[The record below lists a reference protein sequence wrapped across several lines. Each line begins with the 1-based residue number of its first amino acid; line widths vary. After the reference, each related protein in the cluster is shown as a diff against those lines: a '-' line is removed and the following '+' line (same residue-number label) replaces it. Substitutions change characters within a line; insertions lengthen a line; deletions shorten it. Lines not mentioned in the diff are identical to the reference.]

1 VIELFLDTET
11 FSTTPIKHGTYKYAE
26 NAEVMIVTYAIGDG
40 PVHDMDMTREDP
52 ADVLRLRNL
61 VSNADVIICH
71 NTMFDRNVLRL
82 GNLKIEVPPEK
93 FRCSMVKALLHGLP
107 GGLDKLCDILGV
119 PTDLAKHKTGR
130 ALIHLFCKPIAFAH
144 AIPRADYPTI
154 KAWKEAIEEAK
165 KHWQGRATRETH
177 PVQWAQFIEY
187 ARADIPAM
195 REVWRRLPSW
205 NYGETGAGALER
217 DLWHLDQKINDRGVC
232 IDLPLVHAAIRAT
245 NDEQT
250 RLKSRVVAHTDGY
263 VEAATQR
270 DRMLEFIFTEY
281 GVGLADLTKSTV
293 AKLLEKEGTPPE
305 LVELLQLRAQ
315 ASQTSTAKYN
325 AFARG
330 TSADGRLRGMLQF
343 SGAAR
348 TRRDAGRTVQLQN
361 LPSRGLLA
369 QYLIDLGILALLA
382 ECEDITFDNIMLLVS
397 SVIRSVIVAPKGKK
411 LVVSDLANIEGRGL
425 AWLAGE
431 EWKLQAFRDFD
442 TILGYDDLT
451 GEALRAGPDLY
462 KLAYAKAF
470 RIQTEAVTKFGRSIG
485 KVMELGLGY
494 AGGINAF
501 VTFALV
507 YGIDLEEMADTAWAT
522 LPPEMVAEAE
532 SFIDWLEDKGH
543 RWPMSRRAVI
553 VCEVFK
559 RLWREA
565 HPMTVQLWAEMEL
578 GFKRATN
585 NPGQTYRYRGFAF
598 RRDGM
603 WLRIR
608 LPSGRYLCYPS
619 PQVDADGQCSFMGVD
634 QFTRKWTRVKTYG
647 GKIVENAT
655 QSVARDFMFDAM
667 PGIEAAGYEI
677 VLRVHDEV
685 PCYAPDT
692 PEFNAEHLSGLLATN
707 PPWAPDMPL
716 AAAGFEGYRYKKD

>member
-1 VIELFLDTET
+1 MIELFLDTET

>member
-1 VIELFLDTET
+1 
-11 FSTTPIKHGTYKYAE
+11 
-26 NAEVMIVTYAIGDG
+26 MIVTYAINDG
-40 PVHDMDMTREDP
+40 PVYDMDMTLGDP
-52 ADVLRLRNL
+52 ADVFRLKNL
-61 VSNADVIICH
+61 LTSANTIVCH
-71 NTMFDRNVLRL
+71 NSMFDRNVLRL
-82 GNLKIEVPPEK
+82 GNLGIEVPIEK

-107 GGLDKLCDILGV
+107 GGLDKLCGILGV

-130 ALIHLFCKPIAFAH
+130 ALIHLFCKPIPFA
-144 AIPRADYPTI
+144 RSQVREDYPTA
-154 KAWKEAIEEAK
+154 KAHKEAIEEARK
-165 KHWQGRATRETH
+165 NWKGRATRETH

-205 NYGETGAGALER
+205 NYGETGTGAIER
-217 DLWHLDQKINDRGVC
+217 DLWHLDQTINDRGVR
-232 IDLPLVHAAIRAT
+232 IDVPLVQAAIRAT
-245 NDEQT
+245 NDEQL
-250 RLKSRVVAHTDGY
+250 RLKAQVVTHTDGY

-270 DRMLEFIFTEY
+270 DRMLEFIFAEY

-315 ASQTSTAKYN
+315 ANQTSTAKYN

-330 TSADGRLRGMLQF
+330 TSADGFLRGMLQF

-361 LPSRGLLA
+361 LPSRGLLP
-369 QYLIDLGILALLA
+369 QSQIEIGIQALFA
-382 ECEDITFDNIMLLVS
+382 GCEDIAFDNIMLLVS
-397 SVIRSVIVAPKGKK
+397 SVIRSVIVAPPGMK

-470 RIQTEAVTKFGRSIG
+470 HIAVEEVTKFGRSIG
-485 KVMELGLGY
+485 KVMELGLGFG
-494 AGGINAF
+494 GGISAF
-501 VTFALV
+501 VTFARV

-522 LPPEMVAEAE
+522 LPPELVAEAE
-532 SFIDWLEDKGH
+532 GFIDWLEEKGH

-559 RLWREA
+559 RLWRAA
-565 HPMTVQLWAEMEL
+565 HPATVQLWGEMEL

-585 NPGQTYRYRGFAF
+585 NPGQTFRYRGLAF

-619 PQVDADGQCSFMGVD
+619 PQVDGDGQCSFMGIN
-634 QFTRKWTRVKTYG
+634 QFTRKWERVKTYS
-647 GKIVENAT
+647 GKLAENAT
-655 QSVARDFMFDAM
+655 QSVSRDFMFDAM
-667 PGIEAAGYEI
+667 PGIEAAGYSI

-685 PCYAPDT
+685 PCYAPDR

-716 AAAGFEGYRYKKD
+716 AAAGFEGARYKKE